1 MLLKNWS
8 EKKIEINVNIIVES
22 NKILCMN
29 DDNIYWFNIK
39 KNLLCIVNYIY
50 VYLKKIY
57 LLGRKY

>member
-1 MLLKNWS
+1 M

-22 NKILCMN
+22 IIIMLS
-29 DDNIYWFNIK
+29 
-39 KNLLCIVNYIY
+39 IVNYIY